1 MERLEQI
8 IGYTFR
14 NKKLLKQALTH
25 SSYANEKKLG
35 KLGCNERLE
44 FLETPCWSW
53 SAAMYYMRS
62 FPKSRKE
69 S

>member
-25 SSYANEKKLG
+25 SSYATKRSLANWAATNVWSFSG
-35 KLGCNERLE
+35 
-44 FLETPCWSW
+44 TPFWSL
-53 SAAMYYMRS
+53 SAATCYMQNS
-62 FPKSRKE
+62 PKFPRGS
-69 S
+69 